1 VTTRAETHIARLVE
15 QARASGAS
23 LDARQRAFTVLV
35 EHSQH
40 VVFAVS
46 LASLRNV
53 EDARDVAQD
62 AFATAWRRLR
72 QLRDPVAFSSWMHAI
87 VRRECARRR
96 RLAPSPVDDQ
106 RVPPRA
112 VEPDVGRVDYQPIL
126 AAALDQLSAAERD
139 VTLLHYFLGYTP
151 SQIARLLRLKPGT
164 VRKRLHSARL
174 RIRRVLPRSVR
185 HEFVRASP
193 SRSFAERVRR
203 GLLDE
208 YVGDYRFDRRPDHVV
223 SIRRLGDT
231 LVGESG
237 GQRHVLVSDD
247 GQRLLTYHYDGE
259 GDFRRNRRGEITHF
273 VYYEFGRRLGIARK
287 VRR

>member
-1 VTTRAETHIARLVE
+1 VRTRAGTHIARLVE
-15 QARASGAS
+15 QARASDAS
-23 LDARQRAFTVLV
+23 LDARQRAFTLLV

-96 RLAPSPVDDQ
+96 RLGPVDDQ
-106 RVPPRA
+106 RAPPPA
-112 VEPDVGRVDYQPIL
+112 VEPDVSRVDYQPVL
-126 AAALDQLSAAERD
+126 AVALDHLSAAERH

-193 SRSFAERVRR
+193 SQSFAERVRR

-237 GQRHVLVSDD
+237 GQRHILVSDD
-247 GQRLLTYHYDGE
+247 GQRLLAYHYDGE

-287 VRR
+287 VPSS

>member
-1 VTTRAETHIARLVE
+1 MTTRVAKSLARLVE
-15 QARASGAS
+15 EARESGAS
-23 LDARQRAFTVLV
+23 LDARQRAFTLLV

-53 EDARDVAQD
+53 EDARDVTQD
-62 AFATAWRRLR
+62 AFAAAWRRLR
-72 QLRDPVAFSSWMHAI
+72 QLRDPLAFSSWMHAI

-96 RLAPSPVDDQ
+96 RVADVDDH
-106 RVPPRA
+106 RLPPPE
-112 VEPDVGRVDYQPIL
+112 VEPDVGRVDYEPIL
-126 AAALDQLSAAERD
+126 AGALDRLSAAERD
-139 VTLLHYFLGYTP
+139 VTLLHYFLGYTS
-151 SQIARLLRLKPGT
+151 SQIGRLLRLNPGT

-174 RIRRVLPRSVR
+174 RIRRALPRSVR

-223 SIRRLGDT
+223 SIRRLGDM

-237 GQRHVLVSDD
+237 GQRHILVSDD
-247 GQRLLTYHYDGE
+247 GRRLLTYHYDGE

-273 VYYEFGRRLGIARK
+273 GYYEFGRRLGVARR
-287 VRR
+287 VRAK